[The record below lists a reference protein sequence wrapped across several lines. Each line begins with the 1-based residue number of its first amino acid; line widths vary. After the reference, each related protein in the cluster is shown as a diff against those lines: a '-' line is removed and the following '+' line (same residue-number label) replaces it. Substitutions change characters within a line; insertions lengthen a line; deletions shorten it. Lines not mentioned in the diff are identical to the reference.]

1 MSEQTS
7 GRDFSPDERAAL
19 SSVLDE
25 IIPRS
30 ADGRLPGAGEAGL
43 VATIEEVQRRSPE
56 LRPAIDEGLSALGE
70 LLDSRGAEDL
80 AALSERERLALMNE
94 LATRAPTFV
103 PGLVFHLYVA
113 YYQHAAVVEALGLE
127 PRPPHPRGYDL
138 EEGDLSL
145 LDPVRRRDP
154 LFRRC

>member
-1 MSEQTS
+1 MSEDTS
-7 GRDFSPDERAAL
+7 DAGFSPDERAAL

-43 VATIEEVQRRSPE
+43 VATIEEAQRKSPE
-56 LRPAIDEGLSALGE
+56 LRSAIDAGLSALGE
-70 LLDSRGAEDL
+70 LLAIRGAEDL
-80 AALSERERLALMNE
+80 AAITEPERLEVMNE

-103 PGLVFHLYVA
+103 PGLVFHTYVA
-113 YYQHAAVVEALGLE
+113 YYQHDGVVLALGLE
-127 PRPPHPRGYDL
+127 PRPPHPKGFEL

-145 LDPVRRRDP
+145 LDPVRQRDP

>member
-1 MSEQTS
+1 MSEDTN
-7 GRDFSPDERAAL
+7 GTGFSPDERAAL

-43 VATIEEVQRRSPE
+43 VAYIEEIQRESTD
-56 LRPAIDEGLSALGE
+56 LRAAIDAGLSALSG
-70 LLDSRGAEDL
+70 LLGSRGAEDL
-80 AALSERERLALMNE
+80 AALAQPEKLAVMNE
-94 LATRAPTFV
+94 LATRAPAFV
-103 PGLVFHLYVA
+103 PGLVFHTYVA
-113 YYQHAAVVEALGLE
+113 YYQHDGVVEGLGLE
-127 PRPPHPRGYDL
+127 PRPPHPKGYEL
-138 EEGDLSL
+138 EDGDLTL